1 MQEIHISS
9 LYRASLLRD
18 NHVEVTSLK
27 EPERTPV
34 YTWTT
39 PVGTFEII
47 FDVPTL
53 EDLIPMVQQLQDEVA
68 TLQRRIG
75 KK

>member
-1 MQEIHISS
+1 M
-9 LYRASLLRD
+9 
-18 NHVEVTSLK
+18 
-27 EPERTPV
+27 
-34 YTWTT
+34 
-39 PVGTFEII
+39 VGTFEII